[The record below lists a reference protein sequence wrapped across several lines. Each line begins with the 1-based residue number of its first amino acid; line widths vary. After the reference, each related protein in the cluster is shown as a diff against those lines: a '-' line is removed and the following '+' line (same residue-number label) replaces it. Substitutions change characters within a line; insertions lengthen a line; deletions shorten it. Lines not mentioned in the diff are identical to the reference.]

1 MLNNDITNTSSQT
14 KLQNLWK
21 IQLNILKEIDNICQK
36 NDISYFAISGT
47 LLGAIRHNGYIPWDD
62 DLDIGMTR
70 DNYNKFLKV
79 ASKELKNEYFLQ
91 TSHTE
96 KNFFRVHAQVRYSNS
111 TMLTKGDYNHK
122 YNMGVWVDI
131 FVYDKCSTNEIDS
144 NKFRNKVQRINKIMN
159 WYMFYKCSSFFKS
172 LLKYVLSRTYVLL
185 NGGLNNV
192 IKKYDKLLSM
202 FNNLTNNYVY
212 DQIAWAPNTK
222 LELPYNYFDNLEKH
236 KFENTFIPIPK
247 NYELDLIK
255 EFGSNYM
262 TPIKADSAHGATFID
277 LNNSYKKY
285 QSLKKNEYMEL
296 FK

>member
-1 MLNNDITNTSSQT
+1 MHNNDTKKISSKT
-14 KLQNLWK
+14 KLQDLWSTQLK
-21 IQLNILKEIDNICQK
+21 ILNEIDNICQK
-36 NDISYFAISGT
+36 NDISYFAVSGT

-79 ASKELKNEYFLQ
+79 APKELKNGYFLQ

-96 KNFFRVHAQVRYSNS
+96 KKFFRVHAQVRYSNS

-131 FVYDKCSTNEIDS
+131 FVYDKCSTDKVVS
-144 NKFRNKVQRINKIMN
+144 TKFRNRVQRINKIMN
-159 WYMFYKCSSFFKS
+159 WYMFYNCSSLFKS

-185 NGGLNNV
+185 NGGLNK
-192 IKKYDKLLSM
+192 IIIKYDKLLSK

-212 DQIAWAPNTK
+212 DQIAWAPHVK
-222 LELPYNYFDNLEKH
+222 LELPFDYFNNLENH

-247 NYELDLIK
+247 DYELDLIK
-255 EFGSNYM
+255 EFGDNYM
-262 TPIKADSAHGATFID
+262 TPIKANSAHGTTFVD

-285 QSLKKNEYMEL
+285 QSLNKKDYMEL